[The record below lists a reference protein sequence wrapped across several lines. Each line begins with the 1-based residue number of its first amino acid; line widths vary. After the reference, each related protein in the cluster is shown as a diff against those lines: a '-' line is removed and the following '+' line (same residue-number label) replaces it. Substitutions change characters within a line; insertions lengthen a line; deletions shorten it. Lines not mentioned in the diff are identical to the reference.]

1 MKDERWY
8 FDPEDES
15 KIIYYKLYLDAF
27 SNEHYQRKLKN
38 LINMNFDSMSN
49 QAIRNEIRNLIS
61 FTNNITGQAYY
72 FIPTFSYIYK
82 CNSKFSRVRKLG
94 NNLYEVHN
102 RRLCKRDLWNPEVN
116 YVKEYGR
123 LNYPNESLL
132 YTAEK
137 YPEVSIK
144 EAGVKGNDVFL
155 LVTYEAL
162 DEISVTIA
170 GLYQEKDYF
179 TDEENIKISQLING
193 ISDLLKLTIDESN
206 KQLYRLTSNLI
217 KECYYLE
224 GYQDGWVYPSIALG
238 KGHNVCF
245 KPTIAEK
252 KLKVYS
258 AEICTLDEEHLFSVR
273 YVLGDLENENTLKF
287 HDLGSDFQKRYYPH
301 LVIS

>member
-15 KIIYYKLYLDAF
+15 KIIYYKLYLDVF

-61 FTNNITGQAYY
+61 FTNNITSQAYY
-72 FIPTFSYIYK
+72 YIPTFSYIYK
-82 CNSKFSRVRKLG
+82 CNSKFFRVRKLG
-94 NNLYEVHN
+94 NNLYEVRN

-123 LNYPNESLL
+123 LNYPNESL
-132 YTAEK
+132 
-137 YPEVSIK
+137 I
-144 EAGVKGNDVFL
+144 
-155 LVTYEAL
+155 
-162 DEISVTIA
+162 
-170 GLYQEKDYF
+170 
-179 TDEENIKISQLING
+179 TDEENMKISQLING
-193 ISDLLKLTIDESN
+193 ISDLFKLTIDESN
-206 KQLYRLTSNLI
+206 KRLYRLTSNLI

-224 GYQDGWVYPSIALG
+224 GYQDGWVYPSIALR

-252 KLKVYS
+252 KLKVCG

-287 HDLGSDFQKRYYPH
+287 HDLGSDFQKRSYPH
-301 LVIS
+301 IVIS